1 MEGTEEKSIL
11 AIEVTETQRE
21 PIRHLFNHNDW
32 NFMEVPVEE
41 SADQSE
47 SVDSD
52 PEFEDYVIQQSEEAE
67 DGVYFY
73 LVYKIYEYKK
83 GKQLLHKIS
92 NRNVFISG
100 FDSGFGN
107 ELAKILDR
115 QGVPEIA
122 GCLTEKG
129 SANLK
134 SQTSSRLHVVPLDV
148 TSQTSIRNA
157 VESVKLILPKYV
169 EPFKTSI
176 VDLGEMLFALQK
188 SYDATDSE
196 VRAFYGQQ
204 WLDKLKR
211 RSLLYQTSRARIC
224 LP

>member
-1 MEGTEEKSIL
+1 M
-11 AIEVTETQRE
+11 
-21 PIRHLFNHNDW
+21 LFTR
-32 NFMEVPVEE
+32 
-41 SADQSE
+41 S
-47 SVDSD
+47 
-52 PEFEDYVIQQSEEAE
+52 
-67 DGVYFY
+67 GVYFY

-92 NRNVFISG
+92 NRYVFISG

-148 TSQTSIRNA
+148 ISQTSIRN
-157 VESVKLILPKYV
+157 
-169 EPFKTSI
+169 
-176 VDLGEMLFALQK
+176 
-188 SYDATDSE
+188 
-196 VRAFYGQQ
+196 
-204 WLDKLKR
+204 
-211 RSLLYQTSRARIC
+211 SL
-224 LP
+224 